1 MENVKQTVKI
11 NKIKYSIKNENDLI
25 QKSLVN
31 NIQWNNNKKNL
42 ESMQTTNN
50 EITNYIINLKYKLI
64 KQLEEDHIFLPKD
77 KTQQLL

>member
-11 NKIKYSIKNENDLI
+11 NKIKYIIKNENDLI

-77 KTQQLL
+77 KTQ

>member
-11 NKIKYSIKNENDLI
+11 NKIKYIIKNENDLI

-50 EITNYIINLKYKLI
+50 EITNYIINLKYILI

-77 KTQQLL
+77 KTQ